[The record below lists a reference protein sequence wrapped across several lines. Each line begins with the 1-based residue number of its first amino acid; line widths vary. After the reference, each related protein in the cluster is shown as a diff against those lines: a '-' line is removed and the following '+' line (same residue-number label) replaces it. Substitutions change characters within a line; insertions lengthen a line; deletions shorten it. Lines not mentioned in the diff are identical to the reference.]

1 MFKRKLK
8 FRLGFTL
15 VEVLVGLAVLSV
27 VGVAAFSALVGST
40 KARAQSDVRTTAVSL
55 ADTAMETIKGAAT
68 PYVFAPTNTNPTG
81 ADYTANLPSIPAN
94 YHLCTL
100 NNTNA
105 IVVDRVY
112 GLPWHLSTGTG
123 DPNVLVYGSANP
135 ADPGIQK
142 VTIIVRYYS
151 QEIFRLTDFKV
162 NRNH

>member
-1 MFKRKLK
+1 
-8 FRLGFTL
+8 
-15 VEVLVGLAVLSV
+15 
-27 VGVAAFSALVGST
+27 
-40 KARAQSDVRTTAVSL
+40 VSL